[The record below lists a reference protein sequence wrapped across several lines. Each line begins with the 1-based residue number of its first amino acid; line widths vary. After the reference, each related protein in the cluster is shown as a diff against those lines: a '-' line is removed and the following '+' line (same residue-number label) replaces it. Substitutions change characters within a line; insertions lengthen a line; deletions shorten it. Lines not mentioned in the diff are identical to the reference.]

1 MTSSTEPTAFYPAD
15 GFGAPKDRVAS
26 GAGPVGLPPGTQVFS
41 ADDHISLAEDIFY
54 ERLPASMREKAPR
67 VWYKEGGFE
76 IGAMDTSFLPPQ
88 FSHVLMQYDAL
99 TGSSTADLDA
109 RLEQLAAH
117 GADRELTI
125 PNAALASAHF
135 SE

>member
-1 MTSSTEPTAFYPAD
+1 MVECSTHVHDLIDRTDAFYPPE

-67 VWYKEGGFE
+67 IWYRDGAFE
-76 IGAMDTSFLPPQ
+76 LGAMDTSFLPPQ
-88 FSHVLMQYDAL
+88 FSHVLMQYDP
-99 TGSSTADLDA
+99 
-109 RLEQLAAH
+109 LAGVEH
-117 GADRELTI
+117 RGPGR
-125 PNAALASAHF
+125 AA
-135 SE
+135 